1 MILTTIKSGLHWS
14 AHTPSGQFEQRIR
27 NEQRIRRWRK
37 KLQTRSGNTPT
48 SSDAADPSSRP
59 SGWEVFSDIACA
71 LLFVVIVLLGA
82 AAAWAIHAVAVE
94 PETRCFSNALGE
106 TYCRTQRDW
115 GDK

>member
-71 LLFVVIVLLGA
+71 LLASSSITQSLLARRAKCNLIQGGL
-82 AAAWAIHAVAVE
+82 
-94 PETRCFSNALGE
+94 RSL
-106 TYCRTQRDW
+106 
-115 GDK
+115 